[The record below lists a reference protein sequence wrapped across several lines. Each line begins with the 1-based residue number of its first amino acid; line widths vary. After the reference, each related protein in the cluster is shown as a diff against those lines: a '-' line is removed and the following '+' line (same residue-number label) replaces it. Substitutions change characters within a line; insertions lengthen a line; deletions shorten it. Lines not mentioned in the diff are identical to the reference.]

1 MLRLAHPIIPF
12 ITEELW
18 QKVAPLAG
26 KKGESIMRQPYP
38 QTDASRID
46 ENAMQSIVLLKEI
59 INACRTL
66 RSEMNLS
73 PAIKVPLLATGNQ
86 QILSEFSPYLL
97 ALAKLA
103 EIDFKQDELP
113 IVDAPVSI
121 VGEFGL
127 MLKVEIDVEVE
138 RERLMKEL
146 ARIEV
151 EITKANSKLANPG
164 FVARAPANV
173 VAQEEERLG
182 VFNAKLDKLKEQLS
196 KLGKS

>member
-1 MLRLAHPIIPF
+1 
-12 ITEELW
+12 
-18 QKVAPLAG
+18 
-26 KKGESIMRQPYP
+26 MRQPYP

-113 IVDAPVSI
+113 NIDAPVSI

-138 RERLMKEL
+138 RERLMKEI
-146 ARIEV
+146 ARIEA
-151 EITKANSKLANPG
+151 EKLLADK
-164 FVARAPANV
+164 
-173 VAQEEERLG
+173 ERR
-182 VFNAKLDKLKEQLS
+182 KY
-196 KLGKS
+196 